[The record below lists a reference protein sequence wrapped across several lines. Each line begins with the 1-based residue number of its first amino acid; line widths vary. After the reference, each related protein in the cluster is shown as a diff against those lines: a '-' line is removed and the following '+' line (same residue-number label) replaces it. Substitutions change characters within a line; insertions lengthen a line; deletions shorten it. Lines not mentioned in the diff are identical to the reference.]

1 MLHESLP
8 YALATCDLT
17 GGLPLLVYL
26 ARRLLFWK
34 QPFEICSESNNALIA
49 ACLGVCLCDVTRP
62 VISWPVPLKK
72 SKKKAE
78 VEMVEFQTLT
88 LILECVASACLS
100 MSKHWHDIL
109 PAMSQLIL
117 LLTLPSPGIM
127 MCILRILVVSA
138 LNCQSGVSGFKS
150 CWVLLL
156 DKVLSISNF
165 FFREYESDGSR
176 G

>member
-1 MLHESLP
+1 
-8 YALATCDLT
+8 
-17 GGLPLLVYL
+17 
-26 ARRLLFWK
+26 
-34 QPFEICSESNNALIA
+34 
-49 ACLGVCLCDVTRP
+49 
-62 VISWPVPLKK
+62 
-72 SKKKAE
+72 
-78 VEMVEFQTLT
+78 MVELQTLT

-100 MSKHWHDIL
+100 MSKHRHDIL

-127 MCILRILVVSA
+127 MCSLRILVVSA

-176 G
+176 GQSFLYLSTSRVWDSLLFEALVQCIYPWCLHLENNGKTHKKKQKTNCV

>member
-1 MLHESLP
+1 
-8 YALATCDLT
+8 
-17 GGLPLLVYL
+17 
-26 ARRLLFWK
+26 
-34 QPFEICSESNNALIA
+34 
-49 ACLGVCLCDVTRP
+49 
-62 VISWPVPLKK
+62 
-72 SKKKAE
+72 
-78 VEMVEFQTLT
+78 MVELQTLT

-100 MSKHWHDIL
+100 MSKHRHDIL

-127 MCILRILVVSA
+127 MCSLRILVVSA
-138 LNCQSGVSGFKS
+138 LNCQPGVSGFKS

-156 DKVLSISNF
+156 DKVLPISNF